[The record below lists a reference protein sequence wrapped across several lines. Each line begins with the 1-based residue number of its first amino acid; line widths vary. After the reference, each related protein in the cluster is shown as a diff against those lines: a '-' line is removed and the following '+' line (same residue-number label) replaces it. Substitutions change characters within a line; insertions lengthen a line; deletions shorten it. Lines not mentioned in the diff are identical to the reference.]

1 MHRKIELQA
10 PADYTYLYAN
20 TINLS
25 RQKLDLHLP
34 PSATTNDGPD
44 PDPMRERV
52 HELVDEVSPLIHLY
66 IYIYI
71 YIYIYYTRWNANAN
85 AGQYITKT
93 FTTAS
98 TSINVNGLDD
108 EQQFPLPPATSASEA
123 LTAPA
128 ETVEYEA
135 FDTNLAA
142 RVTSLYAQLESL
154 TTTVAQ
160 LRRDAPRRAAGMYAE
175 ELGRVLETDEE
186 DESGVPEE
194 GVEKIEEGDG
204 DVEMSDLV
212 PGRRRKSARPDWKIE
227 VPLGSEQEAERWRN
241 GEMAEVYEDA
251 LRTLLRLQGEA
262 DDETVSDAGGTDGN
276 ALATTVGKAERAGRA
291 TEVVEEM

>member
-52 HELVDEVSPLIHLY
+52 HELVDELSPLIHLY

>member
-1 MHRKIELQA
+1 M
-10 PADYTYLYAN
+10 D
-20 TINLS
+20 
-25 RQKLDLHLP
+25 
-34 PSATTNDGPD
+34 
-44 PDPMRERV
+44 
-52 HELVDEVSPLIHLY
+52 
-66 IYIYI
+66 
-71 YIYIYYTRWNANAN
+71 ANAN

-204 DVEMSDLV
+204 DVQMSDVV
-212 PGRRRKSARPDWKIE
+212 PGRRRKPARPDWKIE

-291 TEVVEEM
+291 TEVVEKM

>member
-52 HELVDEVSPLIHLY
+52 HELVDEVSPLIHVY

>member
-1 MHRKIELQA
+1 M
-10 PADYTYLYAN
+10 D
-20 TINLS
+20 
-25 RQKLDLHLP
+25 
-34 PSATTNDGPD
+34 
-44 PDPMRERV
+44 
-52 HELVDEVSPLIHLY
+52 
-66 IYIYI
+66 
-71 YIYIYYTRWNANAN
+71 ANAN

-175 ELGRVLETDEE
+175 ELGRVLEGDEE
-186 DESGVPEE
+186 VGEGDNGVPEE

-204 DVEMSDLV
+204 DVQMSDVV
-212 PGRRRKSARPDWKIE
+212 PGRRRKPARPDWKIE